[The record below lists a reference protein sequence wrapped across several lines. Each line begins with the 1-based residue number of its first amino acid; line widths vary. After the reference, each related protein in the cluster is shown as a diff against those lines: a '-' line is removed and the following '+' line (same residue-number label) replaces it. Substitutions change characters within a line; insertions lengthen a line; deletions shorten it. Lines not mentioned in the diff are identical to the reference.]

1 MSSNSLLEAMWYVLL
16 LLSTV
21 PYMTHCLQ
29 SRIIGGHNAS
39 INDYPY
45 QVSIH
50 YMGKHHCGGS
60 IISENW
66 LLTAA
71 HCIYGLIPIKFKIR
85 VGSTYNN
92 NGIEYN
98 IRNIILHE
106 NYNTRTFDYDAAL
119 IMLSTPL
126 KISSTTKPITLAQS
140 TTSVETG
147 KNAVVTGWGHLSAN
161 SNSASDILQVLTLPI
176 VDQNLCKN
184 IFSGINTVTENM
196 ICAGSLDGRDTSKG
210 DSGGP
215 LVYNNVQIG
224 IVSWGLK
231 ECALPKYPGVYT
243 RVSAIRDWIKKK
255 AGV

>member
-147 KNAVVTGWGHLSAN
+147 KNAVVTGWGHLS
-161 SNSASDILQVLTLPI
+161 
-176 VDQNLCKN
+176 
-184 IFSGINTVTENM
+184 
-196 ICAGSLDGRDTSKG
+196 G

>member
-1 MSSNSLLEAMWYVLL
+1 MWRVLL

-21 PYMTHCLQ
+21 LYMTHCLQ
-29 SRIIGGHNAS
+29 PRIIGGHNAC
-39 INDYPY
+39 INEYPY

-50 YMGKHHCGGS
+50 YMGKHYCGGS

-71 HCIYGLIPIKFKIR
+71 HCIYGLIPTKFKIR

-98 IRNIILHE
+98 IKNIILHE
-106 NYNTRTFDYDAAL
+106 NYNIYTFDYDVAL

-126 KISSTTKPITLAQS
+126 KISPTTKPITLAES
-140 TTSVETG
+140 TTSVEIG
-147 KNAVVTGWGHLSAN
+147 KIAVVTGWGYLSVN
-161 SNSASDILQVLTLPI
+161 SSRMSDILQALTLPI
-176 VDQNLCKN
+176 VDQNLCKK
-184 IFSGINTVTENM
+184 IFSKINKVTENM
-196 ICAGSLDGRDTSKG
+196 ICAGSLPGEDTCKG

-224 IVSWGLK
+224 IVSWGHK
-231 ECALPKYPGVYT
+231 KCALPEYPGVYT

>member
-1 MSSNSLLEAMWYVLL
+1 MWRVLL

-21 PYMTHCLQ
+21 LYITHCLQ
-29 SRIIGGHNAS
+29 PRIIGGHNAS
-39 INDYPY
+39 IIEYPY

-71 HCIYGLIPIKFKIR
+71 HCIYGLIPVNFKIR
-85 VGSTYNN
+85 AGSIYNN

-98 IRNIILHE
+98 IKNIIMHE
-106 NYNTRTFDYDAAL
+106 KYNIYTFDYDVAL
-119 IMLSTPL
+119 IMLSTPI
-126 KISSTTKPITLAQS
+126 KISPTTKPIALAQS
-140 TTSVETG
+140 TTSVEIG
-147 KNAVVTGWGHLSAN
+147 KNAVVTGWGYLSVN
-161 SNSASDILQVLTLPI
+161 SNSMSDILQVLTLPI
-176 VDQNLCKN
+176 VDQNVCKT

-196 ICAGSLDGRDTSKG
+196 ICAGSLTGKDTCKG

-231 ECALPKYPGVYT
+231 CALPNYPGVYT

-255 AGV
+255 TGV

>member
-1 MSSNSLLEAMWYVLL
+1 MWRVLL

-21 PYMTHCLQ
+21 LYITHCLQ
-29 SRIIGGHNAS
+29 PRIIGGHNAS
-39 INDYPY
+39 IIEYPY

-71 HCIYGLIPIKFKIR
+71 HCIYGLIPVNFKIR
-85 VGSTYNN
+85 AGSTYNN
-92 NGIEYN
+92 NGIEYS
-98 IRNIILHE
+98 IKNIIMHE
-106 NYNTRTFDYDAAL
+106 KYNIYTFDYDVAL
-119 IMLSTPL
+119 IMLSTPI
-126 KISSTTKPITLAQS
+126 KISPTTKPIALAQS
-140 TTSVETG
+140 TTSVEIG
-147 KNAVVTGWGHLSAN
+147 KNAVVTGWGYLSVN
-161 SNSASDILQVLTLPI
+161 SNSMSDILQVLTLPI
-176 VDQNLCKN
+176 VDQDVCKT

-196 ICAGSLDGRDTSKG
+196 ICAGSLTGKDTCKG

-231 ECALPKYPGVYT
+231 CALPNYPGVYT

-255 AGV
+255 TGV